1 MTAVSSALAGKVA
14 LVTGA
19 SSGIGEAT
27 AVALAAAG
35 AKVAIAAR
43 RADRLEALAARIEK
57 AGGTALRIEADV
69 TSNDDVTAMVDKVVA
84 EWSRLDILVNNAGVM
99 LLSPAAEAMLDDWR
113 RMVEL
118 NLLALMGVTKAA
130 LPHLRAAK
138 GHIVNV
144 SSVAGRVANPGASG
158 YAATKFGVVGFS
170 ESLRREVYADKVRV
184 TVIEPG
190 LVRTELGDHITNP
203 AFKADLDKRLAA
215 MEALTAEDIA
225 AAIFYAVSQPAH
237 VNVNE
242 IVIRPT
248 DQERERRQIFR
259 YASNPARRKS
269 PHSSTSRDGSLAID
283 AEIRH
288 RRRRQVEA
296 SVEALA
302 VGR

>member
-1 MTAVSSALAGKVA
+1 MTVSSTLADKVA

-27 AVALAAAG
+27 ATALAAAG
-35 AKVAIAAR
+35 AKVAVAAR

-57 AGGTALRIEADV
+57 AGGAALRVEADV
-69 TSNDDVTAMVDKVVA
+69 TRNDDITAVVEKVMA
-84 EWSRLDILVNNAGVM
+84 EWGRLDILVNNAGVM
-99 LLSPAAEAMLDDWR
+99 LLSPAAEATLEDWR
-113 RMVEL
+113 QMVEL
-118 NLLALMGVTKAA
+118 NLLALMGMTKAA

-190 LVRTELGDHITNP
+190 LVRTELGDHITN
-203 AFKADLDKRLAA
+203 AASKAGLDQRLAT
-215 MEALTAEDIA
+215 MEALTAEDVA
-225 AAIFYAVSQPAH
+225 AAILYAVTQPAR

-248 DQERERRQIFR
+248 DQER
-259 YASNPARRKS
+259 
-269 PHSSTSRDGSLAID
+269 
-283 AEIRH
+283 
-288 RRRRQVEA
+288 
-296 SVEALA
+296 
-302 VGR
+302 

>member
-1 MTAVSSALAGKVA
+1 MTSVSSALAGKVA

-57 AGGTALRIEADV
+57 AGGTALRIQADV

-99 LLSPAAEAMLDDWR
+99 LLSPAAEALLDDWR
-113 RMVEL
+113 RMIEL

-130 LPHLRAAK
+130 LPHLRSAK

-144 SSVAGRVANPGASG
+144 SSIAGRVANPGASG

-190 LVRTELGDHITNP
+190 LVRTELGDHVTNP
-203 AFKADLDKRLAA
+203 AAKAGLDQRLAA

-225 AAIFYAVSQPAH
+225 AAILYAVSQPPH

-248 DQERERRQIFR
+248 DQER
-259 YASNPARRKS
+259 
-269 PHSSTSRDGSLAID
+269 
-283 AEIRH
+283 
-288 RRRRQVEA
+288 
-296 SVEALA
+296 
-302 VGR
+302 

>member
-1 MTAVSSALAGKVA
+1 MTSVSSALAGKVA

-69 TSNDDVTAMVDKVVA
+69 TSNDDVTAMVDKVVT
-84 EWSRLDILVNNAGVM
+84 EWGRLDILVNNAGVM
-99 LLSPAAEAMLDDWR
+99 LLSPAADAELDDWR
-113 RMVEL
+113 RMIEL

-144 SSVAGRVANPGASG
+144 SSIAGRVANPGASG

-190 LVRTELGDHITNP
+190 LVRTELGDHVTNP
-203 AFKADLDKRLAA
+203 AAKAGLDQRLAA

-225 AAIFYAVSQPAH
+225 AAILYAVCQPAR

-248 DQERERRQIFR
+248 DQER
-259 YASNPARRKS
+259 
-269 PHSSTSRDGSLAID
+269 
-283 AEIRH
+283 
-288 RRRRQVEA
+288 
-296 SVEALA
+296 
-302 VGR
+302 

>member
-1 MTAVSSALAGKVA
+1 MTSVSSALAGKVA

-69 TSNDDVTAMVDKVVA
+69 TSNDDVTAMVDKVVT
-84 EWSRLDILVNNAGVM
+84 EWGRLDILVNNAGVM

-113 RMVEL
+113 RMIEL

-144 SSVAGRVANPGASG
+144 SSIAGRVANPGASG

-190 LVRTELGDHITNP
+190 LVRTELGDHVTNP
-203 AFKADLDKRLAA
+203 AAKAGLDQRLAA

-248 DQERERRQIFR
+248 DQER
-259 YASNPARRKS
+259 
-269 PHSSTSRDGSLAID
+269 
-283 AEIRH
+283 
-288 RRRRQVEA
+288 
-296 SVEALA
+296 
-302 VGR
+302 

>member
-43 RADRLEALAARIEK
+43 RADRLEALAARIEE
-57 AGGTALRIEADV
+57 AGGAALRIEADV

-84 EWSRLDILVNNAGVM
+84 EWGRLDILVNNAGVM
-99 LLSPAAEAMLDDWR
+99 LLSPAADAELDDWR

-144 SSVAGRVANPGASG
+144 SSIAGRVANPGASG

-190 LVRTELGDHITNP
+190 LVRTELGDHVTNP
-203 AFKADLDKRLAA
+203 AAKAGLDQRLAA

-225 AAIFYAVSQPAH
+225 AAILYAVGQPAH

-248 DQERERRQIFR
+248 DQER
-259 YASNPARRKS
+259 
-269 PHSSTSRDGSLAID
+269 
-283 AEIRH
+283 
-288 RRRRQVEA
+288 
-296 SVEALA
+296 
-302 VGR
+302 

>member
-1 MTAVSSALAGKVA
+1 MSVSSALAGRVA

-27 AVALAAAG
+27 AAALAVAG
-35 AKVAIAAR
+35 ARVAIAAR
-43 RADRLEALAARIEK
+43 RADRLEALAARIER

-69 TSNDDVTAMVDKVVA
+69 TRNDDVAAMVGKVVA
-84 EWSRLDILVNNAGVM
+84 EWGRLDILVNNAGVM
-99 LLSPAAEAMLDDWR
+99 LLSPAAEATLDDWR
-113 RMVEL
+113 HMVEL

-130 LPHLRAAK
+130 LPHLKAAR
-138 GHIVNV
+138 GHVVNV

-190 LVRTELGDHITNP
+190 LVRTELGDHITN
-203 AFKADLDKRLAA
+203 AASKAGLDQRLAT
-215 MEALTAEDIA
+215 MEALTAEDVA
-225 AAIFYAVSQPAH
+225 AAIVYAVSQPAR

-248 DQERERRQIFR
+248 DQER
-259 YASNPARRKS
+259 
-269 PHSSTSRDGSLAID
+269 
-283 AEIRH
+283 
-288 RRRRQVEA
+288 
-296 SVEALA
+296 
-302 VGR
+302 

>member
-1 MTAVSSALAGKVA
+1 MTVSSMLAGKVA

-27 AVALAAAG
+27 AAALAAAG
-35 AKVAIAAR
+35 ARVAVAAR
-43 RADRLEALAARIEK
+43 RVERLEALAARIEK
-57 AGGTALRIEADV
+57 IGGTALRIEADV
-69 TSNDDVTAMVDKVVA
+69 TSSDDVAAMVGRVVA
-84 EWSRLDILVNNAGVM
+84 EWGQLDILVNNAGVM
-99 LLSPAAEAMLDDWR
+99 LLSPAAEATLDDWR
-113 RMVEL
+113 HMVEL

-130 LPHLRAAK
+130 LPHLKAAK

-190 LVRTELGDHITNP
+190 LVRTELGDHITN
-203 AFKADLDKRLAA
+203 AASKAGLDQRLAT
-215 MEALTAEDIA
+215 MEALTAEDVA
-225 AAIFYAVSQPAH
+225 AAILYAVGQPAR

-248 DQERERRQIFR
+248 DQER
-259 YASNPARRKS
+259 
-269 PHSSTSRDGSLAID
+269 
-283 AEIRH
+283 
-288 RRRRQVEA
+288 
-296 SVEALA
+296 
-302 VGR
+302 

>member
-1 MTAVSSALAGKVA
+1 MTSVSSPLAGKVA

-27 AVALAAAG
+27 ALALAAAG
-35 AKVAIAAR
+35 AKVAVAAR
-43 RADRLEALAARIEK
+43 RADRLEALAARIQK

-69 TSNDDVTAMVDKVVA
+69 TSAGDVTAMVDKVVS
-84 EWSRLDILVNNAGVM
+84 EWGRLDILVNNAGVM
-99 LLSPAAEAMLDDWR
+99 LLSLAAEATLDDWR

-130 LPHLRAAK
+130 LAHLKAAK

-190 LVRTELGDHITNP
+190 LVHTELGDHITNA
-203 AFKADLDKRLAA
+203 AFKADLGKRLAT
-215 MEALTAEDIA
+215 MDALTAEDIA
-225 AAIFYAVSQPAH
+225 AAILYAVSQHPR

-248 DQERERRQIFR
+248 DQER
-259 YASNPARRKS
+259 
-269 PHSSTSRDGSLAID
+269 
-283 AEIRH
+283 
-288 RRRRQVEA
+288 
-296 SVEALA
+296 
-302 VGR
+302 

>member
-57 AGGTALRIEADV
+57 AGGTALHIAADV

-84 EWSRLDILVNNAGVM
+84 EWGRLDILVNNAGVM
-99 LLSPAAEAMLDDWR
+99 LLSPAAEAVLDDWR

-158 YAATKFGVVGFS
+158 YAATS
-170 ESLRREVYADKVRV
+170 SASS
-184 TVIEPG
+184 
-190 LVRTELGDHITNP
+190 
-203 AFKADLDKRLAA
+203 AFPNRCAA
-215 MEALTAEDIA
+215 KST
-225 AAIFYAVSQPAH
+225 
-237 VNVNE
+237 
-242 IVIRPT
+242 PT
-248 DQERERRQIFR
+248 RF
-259 YASNPARRKS
+259 ASPSSNPAWCAPSSATIS
-269 PHSSTSRDGSLAID
+269 PI
-283 AEIRH
+283 
-288 RRRRQVEA
+288 RRRRLG
-296 SVEALA
+296 STS
-302 VGR
+302 GSPPWRRWPPRTSPRPFSTP